1 MGSLVLNKPSIYEA
15 CIETVRDYLSGLI
28 DFKTLS
34 EEFSKEYYKLNLK
47 NKDVKELQES
57 EELLTLFH
65 IEIAI
70 ADLQHSIEC
79 NATDYYNE
87 DDLIVLLRS
96 FVAVN

>member
-1 MGSLVLNKPSIYEA
+1 MGSLVVNKPSIYEA

-34 EEFSKEYYKLNLK
+34 EDFSEQYYKLKLRDKSINEVQ
-47 NKDVKELQES
+47 NS
-57 EELLTLFH
+57 EELITLLH

>member
-1 MGSLVLNKPSIYEA
+1 MGNLVLNKPSIYEA
-15 CIETVRDYLSGLI
+15 CIETVRDYLSGLT
-28 DFKTLS
+28 DFITLT
-34 EEFSKEYYKLNLK
+34 EEFSKEYYKLKLK
-47 NKDVKELQES
+47 NKNLKEIQDS
-57 EELLTLFH
+57 EELLTLLH

-79 NATDYYNE
+79 NATE